1 MKKNW
6 FFIIVLSFA
15 ALSLA
20 GTAAYFSIFGLSKLF
35 YAAGLGITILA
46 ASLEFAK
53 LVTVSYVY
61 RFWKSIKKGLR
72 GFYIFAV
79 VFIMLL
85 TSIGIYGFLT
95 GAYQQSAN
103 KLEMRDSQIKIAE
116 NKKTLFVAQL
126 ERINK
131 SIESSNDRINTLS
144 GLRTQ
149 QEKRLDNL
157 YNQKYISVAKRAE
170 TQITGSDDQ
179 IKLLN
184 QDITDKMK
192 QTTSINDTI
201 SDAEP
206 FKRTCNVEPES
217 TKRQGFVFP

>member
-6 FFIIVLSFA
+6 FFILLLSMA

-20 GTAAYFSIFGLSKLF
+20 GTAAYFSVFGLTKLF

-61 RFWKSIKKGLR
+61 RFWKVIKSGLR

-79 VFIMLL
+79 IFIMLL

-103 KLEMRDSQIKIAE
+103 KLETRDSQIKIAE
-116 NKKTLFVAQL
+116 NKKNLFVSQL
-126 ERINK
+126 DRVNKIIERIYNK
-131 SIESSNDRINTLS
+131 RHS
-144 GLRTQ
+144 G
-149 QEKRLDNL
+149 
-157 YNQKYISVAKRAE
+157 
-170 TQITGSDDQ
+170 
-179 IKLLN
+179 
-184 QDITDKMK
+184 
-192 QTTSINDTI
+192 
-201 SDAEP
+201 
-206 FKRTCNVEPES
+206 
-217 TKRQGFVFP
+217 